1 MSWIDS
7 WTFAQKNKEEEETDA
22 KGEAVGGGRIY
33 LYNVDL
39 ILIFLNFY
47 TIFNGYTPFTVI
59 TKYWLYSLY
68 CTTSL

>member
-1 MSWIDS
+1 M
-7 WTFAQKNKEEEETDA
+7 DA
-22 KGEAVGGGRIY
+22 KGEAVGGARIY

-39 ILIFLNFY
+39 ILIFFNFY